1 MSDLPDSP
9 LPPNPL
15 RDNVAPS
22 TDQINLPVSPEILI
36 PRLGDY
42 LLEKGLITQQDLQ
55 RALDYQKANAI
66 AGNPRLL
73 GQILVELKMVDR
85 ATLDHVITEQILKL
99 QSALK
104 ETNKQLEKRVEERTQ
119 ALQRRLAQIRTAAEI
134 TRMAMR
140 APHLNEL
147 LSITVNRI
155 VEQFNYYYAAIFL
168 IDPQGKYAVLREA
181 TGKVGK
187 ELKARNYKLAVGSR
201 SIVGWVTTHN
211 QPRISTDVNEDDLY
225 LQDELL
231 PQTRSEACL
240 PLAIGD
246 QVVGALDVQSTT
258 PEAFDEEDI
267 VILQTLADQIASVI
281 RNMRLLENTQI
292 NLQEINLLYE
302 ASHRISQAETVA
314 EIIEHITNVFTH
326 TNYASAVL
334 VTEGRRMRL
343 HSVSNPR
350 TGEHTRVEG
359 EEFLPFSIEDIES
372 TLPRREPYLL
382 VTEFSQTTLPAALI
396 HVPRRLECEEIV
408 YLPVWGRAHLAAL
421 FILGARESGTLTSQ
435 IIQPYASLA
444 EFASVALGKIEA
456 IRGTQE
462 QVSNLS
468 VLNNVSQVIA
478 TETDLK
484 RLYRVI
490 HQQVSRVM
498 GDVIFYIAL
507 YDAETHYIRIPYMYE
522 DGTTSQ
528 IDPFP
533 VGEGL
538 TSIVIREKKPLL
550 LVEDTERRA
559 RELGA
564 KQIGKVARS
573 WLGVPLMVSG
583 EVIGVMNV
591 QDTEHEHAFTPDDER
606 LLSTLAA
613 QVAVA
618 IRNAQLI
625 ADARAQAERE
635 RRLYE
640 ATRKVRESLDVQT
653 ILETAAQEL
662 STSLGARRVTI
673 EIKPPTSP
681 SGNVDTPED
690 SA

>member
-231 PQTRSEACL
+231 PQT
-240 PLAIGD
+240 
-246 QVVGALDVQSTT
+246 
-258 PEAFDEEDI
+258 
-267 VILQTLADQIASVI
+267 
-281 RNMRLLENTQI
+281 
-292 NLQEINLLYE
+292 
-302 ASHRISQAETVA
+302 
-314 EIIEHITNVFTH
+314 
-326 TNYASAVL
+326 
-334 VTEGRRMRL
+334 
-343 HSVSNPR
+343 
-350 TGEHTRVEG
+350 
-359 EEFLPFSIEDIES
+359 
-372 TLPRREPYLL
+372 
-382 VTEFSQTTLPAALI
+382 
-396 HVPRRLECEEIV
+396 
-408 YLPVWGRAHLAAL
+408 
-421 FILGARESGTLTSQ
+421 
-435 IIQPYASLA
+435 
-444 EFASVALGKIEA
+444 
-456 IRGTQE
+456 
-462 QVSNLS
+462 
-468 VLNNVSQVIA
+468 
-478 TETDLK
+478 
-484 RLYRVI
+484 
-490 HQQVSRVM
+490 
-498 GDVIFYIAL
+498 
-507 YDAETHYIRIPYMYE
+507 
-522 DGTTSQ
+522 
-528 IDPFP
+528 
-533 VGEGL
+533 
-538 TSIVIREKKPLL
+538 
-550 LVEDTERRA
+550 
-559 RELGA
+559 
-564 KQIGKVARS
+564 
-573 WLGVPLMVSG
+573 
-583 EVIGVMNV
+583 
-591 QDTEHEHAFTPDDER
+591 
-606 LLSTLAA
+606 
-613 QVAVA
+613 
-618 IRNAQLI
+618 
-625 ADARAQAERE
+625 
-635 RRLYE
+635 
-640 ATRKVRESLDVQT
+640 
-653 ILETAAQEL
+653 
-662 STSLGARRVTI
+662 
-673 EIKPPTSP
+673 
-681 SGNVDTPED
+681 
-690 SA
+690 